1 MDNFEWM
8 EGYTERFGLH
18 YVDFQ
23 DPKRPRTP
31 KASAR
36 YYSKLITDNGFI
48 IDDHNKNAVTE
59 TTTSA
64 SNQNTRNNN
73 GNNQYHNVCINVS
86 NSGNGV
92 NFISVLLLLAV
103 VLPFFFNKRFSND
116 NFAYS

>member
-23 DPKRPRTP
+23 DPKRPRTL

-36 YYSKLITDNGFI
+36 YYSKLIRDNGFI
-48 IDDHNKNAVTE
+48 IDDHNTNAVTE
-59 TTTSA
+59 TTTPA
-64 SNQNTRNNN
+64 SDQNTRNS

-86 NSGNGV
+86 NSGNRV
-92 NFISVLLLLAV
+92 NFISVLL
-103 VLPFFFNKRFSND
+103 VLSVILPLIFQQVS
-116 NFAYS
+116 